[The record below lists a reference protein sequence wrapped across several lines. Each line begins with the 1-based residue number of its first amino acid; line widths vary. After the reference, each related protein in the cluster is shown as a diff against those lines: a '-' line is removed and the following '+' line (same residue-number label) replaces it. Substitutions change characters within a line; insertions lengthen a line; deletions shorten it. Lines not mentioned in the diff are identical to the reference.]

1 MIDYQWIKS
10 KRKTIAIQIKEHG
23 QIIVKSPYGV
33 SRTEIESFIH
43 QKQAWIEK
51 HRMMILEAEKDR
63 IQISDVDRFKGIEK
77 AKEVF
82 PQRERLSNMK
92 MISSKNLLRWKKSVD
107 QSQELL
113 VMSFKN
119 I

>member
-82 PQRERLSNMK
+82 PQRVAFYAEVMH
-92 MISSKNLLRWKKSVD
+92 ISYGKITLPR
-107 QSQELL
+107 
-113 VMSFKN
+113 
-119 I
+119 